1 MTKASQV
8 EIKDSLM
15 KGIKKK
21 EEKKRNFFFKKAK
34 TMQKQLFSHSNHQGM
49 VSHILGNM
57 TSIHLAITQEH
68 KYNHESPLFSFPFSS
83 FCH

>member
-1 MTKASQV
+1 
-8 EIKDSLM
+8 
-15 KGIKKK
+15 
-21 EEKKRNFFFKKAK
+21 
-34 TMQKQLFSHSNHQGM
+34 MQKQLFSHSNHQGM